1 MKGNYE
7 FFCKEAREV
16 NLLSHFES
24 IHFHT
29 HAILFSFSIGVD
41 MWATLDAQ
49 LLALIPSF
57 QKLPLPIRRNL
68 TPFSNNTTRTRSK
81 MKFHGMIIMSA
92 NFMTPWTFG
101 GTKQGLFSTMF
112 QLLPMIR
119 INIYNVKTWNKWK
132 MDITLR

>member
-1 MKGNYE
+1 MK

-24 IHFHT
+24 MHFHT
-29 HAILFSFSIGVD
+29 LAILFSFSIGVD
-41 MWATLDAQ
+41 MWATLDAP

-57 QKLPLPIRRNL
+57 QKLPLLVKRNS
-68 TPFSNNTTRTRSK
+68 TPFSNSTMRIRWQ
-81 MKFHGMIIMSA
+81 MKFRGMIIMNA

-112 QLLPMIR
+112 
-119 INIYNVKTWNKWK
+119 
-132 MDITLR
+132 